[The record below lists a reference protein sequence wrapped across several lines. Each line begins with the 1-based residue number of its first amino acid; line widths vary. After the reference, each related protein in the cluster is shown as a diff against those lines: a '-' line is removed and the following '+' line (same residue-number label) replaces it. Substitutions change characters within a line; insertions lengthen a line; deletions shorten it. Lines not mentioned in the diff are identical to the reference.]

1 MIHQTA
7 DAITMFRLIEHN
19 MESLEFDEAIRH
31 NHHYGKG

>member
-19 MESLEFDEAIRH
+19 MESLEFDEAEKFIIQPLP
-31 NHHYGKG
+31 